1 MSTRYQPYSPEQPH
15 LLPSSPQDW
24 MPEDHLANMVRDVVY
39 GLDLE
44 AFHRWYRKDARGALP
59 FDPVMMVSLLLY
71 A

>member
-1 MSTRYQPYSPEQPH
+1 
-15 LLPSSPQDW
+15 